1 MHNNIP
7 GNHYP
12 RLLIRADLP
21 VALQKRCQ
29 QDLKDFR
36 VQVIHLESVQLSLQ
50 QPNVDK
56 HTLMYFVPLLNH
68 DEAAELFQK
77 EISYWQQNP
86 FAFSFQSLFPGITDK
101 PNVILQDHDGTQVYT
116 KAYRFGEITKSSVKA
131 LITRI
136 KEDLYVDDEDDNFD
150 PDTPEGFEEESLDE
164 QTQAIID
171 QFEKNI
177 KQLDAAQML
186 KVTAAIKRVIL
197 QQNVKSDE
205 KAHTKLVITNE
216 YEIKLPEYNINIEL
230 NALTKALYI
239 FFLKQE
245 VPIHLDDLYLY
256 ESAIMELYLNTSNK
270 NDVNQMRQTL
280 SRTLDP
286 ETKSIYTHF
295 SRIKSSFYRKMM
307 PELAEPYI
315 ISGIGRHD
323 RYIDLPKNAISIN
336 F

>member
-1 MHNNIP
+1 MHYNIP
-7 GNHYP
+7 GHHYP

-29 QDLKDFR
+29 HDLRDFR
-36 VQVIHLESVQLSLQ
+36 VHVIHLESVQLGLEQ
-50 QPNVDK
+50 LDVDES
-56 HTLMYFVPLLNH
+56 TLKYFLPLLNY
-68 DEAAELFQK
+68 DEASELFQR
-77 EISYWQQNP
+77 EIDYWQQNP
-86 FAFSFQSLFPGITDK
+86 FAFSFQTLFPGITDK

-131 LITRI
+131 LITRV
-136 KEDLYVDDEDDNFD
+136 KQDLYVDEDDDNFD
-150 PDTPEGFEEESLDE
+150 PETPEGFEEESLDE
-164 QTQAIID
+164 ETQAIID

-177 KQLDAAQML
+177 KQLSSAQML

-205 KAHTKLVITNE
+205 KAHTELVITNE

-239 FFLKQE
+239 FFLMQE
-245 VPIHLDDLYLY
+245 EPVHLDDLHLY
-256 ESAIMELYLNTSNK
+256 EPAIMELYLNTSNK
-270 NDVNQMRQTL
+270 NDVEQMRQTL
-280 SRTLDP
+280 KRALDP

-307 PELAEPYI
+307 PELAKPYI
-315 ISGIGRHD
+315 ISGSGRHH
-323 RYIDLPKNAISIN
+323 RYVKLPKDAMNIN
-336 F
+336 C